1 MPQAALVDVAAALQQ
16 SLSDVLTQARAK
28 HAADLAAYRE
38 GVRGMADAGGSL
50 PPEQAERLLAAA
62 RDLGIPPGRL
72 ADDATIMLRHAR
84 IEAAIEEVFQHYAEQ
99 QAPLPKLKEDLDAA
113 TQRWLEVKTRCEQE
127 MRDAEAALNTKQ
139 RAWEEVA
146 SLRPARVDEQ
156 QTELLRLRNLSP
168 YLFADCEPEMLRRMV
183 QP

>member
-1 MPQAALVDVAAALQQ
+1 MPQAARVDVAAALQQ
-16 SLSDVLTQARAK
+16 SVADVLTQARAK
-28 HAADLAAYRE
+28 HAADLATYRE
-38 GVRGMADAGGSL
+38 GVRGMAEAGGTL
-50 PPEQAERLLAAA
+50 PPDQAERMLAAA

-72 ADDATIMLRHAR
+72 ADDVSTMLRHSR
-84 IEAAIEEVFQHYAEQ
+84 VEAAIAEVFQHFAEQ

-127 MRDAEAALNTKQ
+127 MRAAEAELNTRQ
-139 RAWEEVA
+139 RAWEKVA
-146 SLRPARVDEQ
+146 SLRPSRVDEQ
-156 QTELLRLRNLSP
+156 QTELVRLRNVSP